1 MSQTTQ
7 LQHLAIILDGN
18 RRWAKS
24 NGMLEADVYE
34 RAGQN
39 IGDVLEAAFDQGIH
53 CVSLWIGSYANLVS
67 RSKILV
73 RALDNLYG
81 KKFAELATHPTVLA
95 KKVKIEIIGEW
106 RDLLSKATL
115 AEAEN
120 AMATT
125 AHHDGPT
132 LTILVGYDGVRER
145 GAAVQ
150 SLLATQVQAPSDVVE
165 ADALLRSHA
174 WSGHLPNVDL
184 IIRTGVWHDPHNSA
198 GFLSFLTTDSQFS
211 FPQVLW
217 PDFTPTMLHDI
228 CDDFAGRERRMG
240 T

>member
-18 RRWAKS
+18 RRWAKA
-24 NGMLEADVYE
+24 NGMLEANVYE

-39 IGDVLEAAFDQGIH
+39 IGDVLEAAFDQGIS

-67 RSKILV
+67 RSKVLV
-73 RALDNLYG
+73 RALDKLYG
-81 KKFAELATHPTVLA
+81 KKFIELATHPTVLA

-106 RDLLSKATL
+106 RNLLSKATL
-115 AEAEN
+115 AAAQN
-120 AMATT
+120 AIDST
-125 AHHDGPT
+125 AKNTGPT

-150 SLLATQVQAPSDVVE
+150 SLLAKPVSAPSDLVE
-165 ADALLRSHA
+165 ADTLLRSYS

-184 IIRTGVWHDPHNSA
+184 IIRTGVWQDPHNSA

-211 FPQVLW
+211 FPTVLW
-217 PDFTPTMLHDI
+217 PDFTPAMLHDI

-240 T
+240 K